1 MSYRFS
7 RRDFLKV
14 GGLGLAGLAFGQFTP
29 TFSPGPTYLTNFDD
43 SDLIRVAGAPKTI
56 SVNIEPSS
64 KSAIYRWCDR
74 DELIHVYEEVVAEE
88 PKYNPVWFRVWGGYI
103 HRDRVQRV
111 KFNFNQ
117 PIASLPD
124 GTKLLAEVT
133 VPWVEVWRYT
143 KFSNWTKLGFK
154 LYSESVHWITAV
166 EDGPDVP
173 WYQGPWYRIFDELIG
188 YPYHVPAYGLRVVP
202 AEELVPITPEIPW
215 ESKHVEV
222 NLTTQYLKAYEYGK
236 VVFQTNISSGL
247 PGPLTSTSTG
257 KFNIDPKTPSKHMG
271 NGDLFAGIDGYEL
284 PGVPWTSFF
293 TGDGQAFHGTYW
305 HENFGS
311 PMSHGCINMRTSE
324 AKWLFRWLRPISK
337 YDAVNTPG
345 LATGVEIHY

>member
-7 RRDFLKV
+7 RRDFLKL
-14 GGLGLAGLAFGQFTP
+14 GGLSLAGLAFGRLTPNAPLATSDFTI
-29 TFSPGPTYLTNFDD
+29 FDD
-43 SDLIRVAGAPKTI
+43 SDLIRIAGAPKTI
-56 SVNIEPSS
+56 SINTLPSL

-74 DELIHVYEEVVAEE
+74 DELIHVYEEVVADE
-88 PKYNPVWFRVWGGYI
+88 PKFNPVWYRVWGGYI

-111 KFNFNQ
+111 SFVYNQ
-117 PIASLPD
+117 PLDTIPD
-124 GTKLLAEVT
+124 GTRLLAEVT
-133 VPWVEVWRYT
+133 VPFVQVWRHT
-143 KFSNWTKLGFK
+143 KYSDWNKLGFL
-154 LYSESVHWITAV
+154 LYSGSVHWIDAV

-188 YPYHVPAYGLRVVP
+188 YPYHVPAVGLRVIP
-202 AEELVPITPEIPW
+202 AEELTPISPDVPWGE
-215 ESKHVEV
+215 KHIEV
-222 NLTTQYLKAYEYGK
+222 NLTNQSLNAFESGK
-236 VVFQTNISSGL
+236 IVFQTNISSGL
-247 PGPLTSTSTG
+247 PGPTSTSVG

-311 PMSHGCINMRTSE
+311 PMSHGCINMRSNE
-324 AKWLFRWLRPISK
+324 AKWLFRWVRPVST
-337 YDAVNTPG
+337 YDAINTPG
-345 LATGVEIHY
+345 FGTTVEIHY

>member
-7 RRDFLKV
+7 RRDFLKIS
-14 GGLGLAGLAFGQFTP
+14 GLGLAGLAFRRFTP
-29 TFSPGPTYLTNFDD
+29 GFSPGPTYLTDFDD
-43 SDLIRVAGAPKTI
+43 SDLIRIAGTPKTI
-56 SVNIEPSS
+56 SVNVEPSS

-74 DELIHVYEEVVAEE
+74 DELIHVYEQVVAEE
-88 PKYNPVWFRVWGGYI
+88 PKYNPVWYRVWGGYI
-103 HRDRVQRV
+103 HRDRVQSV
-111 KFNFNQ
+111 KLDYNL
-117 PIASLPD
+117 PMTSLPE
-124 GTKLLAEVT
+124 GTKVLAEVT
-133 VPWVEVWRYT
+133 VPWVPVWRYT
-143 KFSNWTKLGFK
+143 KFSNWTELGFR
-154 LYSESVHWITAV
+154 LYSESVHWVTAI

-173 WYQGPWYRIFDELIG
+173 WYKGPWYRIFDELIG
-188 YPYHVPAYGLRVVP
+188 YPYDVPAYGLREIP
-202 AEELVPITPEIPW
+202 ADELTPISPETPW

-222 NLTTQYLKAYEYGK
+222 NLTTQSLMAYEFGN

-305 HENFGS
+305 HENFGT

-324 AKWLFRWLRPISK
+324 AKWLFRWLRPISN

-345 LATGVEIHY
+345 LGTSVEIHY

>member
-1 MSYRFS
+1 MSYNLS
-7 RRDFLKV
+7 RRDFLK
-14 GGLGLAGLAFGQFTP
+14 LGSLSLAGLAFGRFTP
-29 TFSPGPTYLTNFDD
+29 NAPLSAADFTVFDD
-43 SDLIRVAGAPKTI
+43 SDIIRIAGSSKTI
-56 SVNIEPSS
+56 SINTLPSF

-74 DELIHVYEEVVAEE
+74 DELLHVYQEVVADE
-88 PKYNPVWFRVWGGYI
+88 PKFNPVWYRVWGGYI

-111 KFNFNQ
+111 KYIYNQ
-117 PIASLPD
+117 PVDSVPD

-133 VPWVEVWRYT
+133 VPFVQVWRYT
-143 KFSNWTKLGFK
+143 KFSNWTQLGFM
-154 LYSESVHWITAV
+154 LYSGSVHWVAAV
-166 EDGPDVP
+166 EDGPVVP

-188 YPYHVPAYGLRVVP
+188 YPYHVPAIGLRVIP
-202 AEELVPITPEIPW
+202 AQELEPISPDTPW
-215 ESKHVEV
+215 EEKHIEV
-222 NLTTQYLKAYEYGK
+222 NLTTQSLNAFEYGK
-236 VVFQTNISSGL
+236 IVFQTNISSGL
-247 PGPLTSTSTG
+247 PGPTSTSVG

-311 PMSHGCINMRTSE
+311 PMSHGCINMRTNE
-324 AKWLFRWLRPISK
+324 AKWLFRWARPISK

-345 LATGVEIHY
+345 LGTSVETHY

>member
-1 MSYRFS
+1 MPHSFS
-7 RRDFLKV
+7 RRDFLKL
-14 GGLGLAGLAFGQFTP
+14 GGLSLASLAFGRFTP
-29 TFSPGPTYLTNFDD
+29 DSLLGATDLTIFDD

-56 SVNIEPSS
+56 SINIVPSF

-74 DELIHVYEEVVAEE
+74 DELIHVYEEVVTDE
-88 PKYNPVWFRVWGGYI
+88 PKYNPVWYRVWGGYI

-111 KFNFNQ
+111 RFAYNQ
-117 PIASLPD
+117 PIDSIPE
-124 GTKLLAEVT
+124 GTRLLAEVT
-133 VPWVEVWRYT
+133 VPFVQVWRYT
-143 KFSNWTKLGFK
+143 KYSNWTKLGFL
-154 LYSESVHWITAV
+154 LYSESVHWIEAV
-166 EDGPDVP
+166 EDGPAVP

-188 YPYHVPAYGLRVVP
+188 YPYHVPAIGLRVIP
-202 AEELVPITPEIPW
+202 PEELDPISPEVPW
-215 ESKHVEV
+215 DQKHIDV
-222 NLTTQYLKAYEYGK
+222 NLTTQTLNAFESGK
-236 VVFQTNISSGL
+236 NVFQTNISSGL
-247 PGPLTSTSTG
+247 PGPTSTSVG

-305 HENFGS
+305 HENFGA

-324 AKWLFRWLRPISK
+324 AKWLFRWARPISK

-345 LATGVEIHY
+345 LGTSVEVHY

>member
-14 GGLGLAGLAFGQFTP
+14 GGLSLAGLAFGQFTP

-117 PIASLPD
+117 HKI
-124 GTKLLAEVT
+124 
-133 VPWVEVWRYT
+133 
-143 KFSNWTKLGFK
+143 
-154 LYSESVHWITAV
+154 
-166 EDGPDVP
+166 
-173 WYQGPWYRIFDELIG
+173 
-188 YPYHVPAYGLRVVP
+188 
-202 AEELVPITPEIPW
+202 
-215 ESKHVEV
+215 
-222 NLTTQYLKAYEYGK
+222 
-236 VVFQTNISSGL
+236 
-247 PGPLTSTSTG
+247 
-257 KFNIDPKTPSKHMG
+257 
-271 NGDLFAGIDGYEL
+271 
-284 PGVPWTSFF
+284 
-293 TGDGQAFHGTYW
+293 
-305 HENFGS
+305 
-311 PMSHGCINMRTSE
+311 
-324 AKWLFRWLRPISK
+324 
-337 YDAVNTPG
+337 
-345 LATGVEIHY
+345 